1 MHKTKEKSI
10 TRTKLIKNYASLN
23 ELQFHAK
30 ELDNVMQIQ
39 IHQGCT
45 NLGLKK
51 KKLSCIDI

>member
-10 TRTKLIKNYASLN
+10 TQTKLIKNYASLN

-39 IHQGCT
+39 IHQDAP
-45 NLGLKK
+45 
-51 KKLSCIDI
+51 I